1 MNLGGVVSQIY
12 TFVELKPIYSEMRK
26 RSRKYLSKLHDLR
39 NAYIIY
45 KINDSSIN
53 ILASLVY
60 KFIQIV
66 SQLNLYGYE
75 IIPWKVLKDNADA
88 IEKKI
93 IKAINQCNNE
103 IIHQWVPRRH
113 SF

>member
-1 MNLGGVVSQIY
+1 MNLGGIVSQIY
-12 TFVELKPIYSEMRK
+12 NFVELEPIYSKMRK

-39 NAYIIY
+39 NAYTIY
-45 KINDSSIN
+45 QINDSSID

-60 KFIQIV
+60 KFVQIV

-75 IIPWKVLKDNADA
+75 IIPWKVLKDSAES

-93 IKAINQCNNE
+93 IKAIHQCNGE
-103 IIHQWVPRRH
+103 ILRKQVPRRH